1 MRELINFNINKNN
14 VAVLTLNDPNK
25 LNALSIEM
33 ISQMHEKIKDINS
46 NKTNARCLVITG
58 EGKGFC
64 SGANLADN
72 KGIEDFSKLD
82 MGSALN
88 SHYHPMLIDLKNLNI
103 PFITAINGPAA
114 GAGCSLAVFGDL
126 IYASNSSYFYQ
137 AFKFIGLVP
146 DASSTYVL
154 PRKIG
159 MAKAMELS
167 MLGEK
172 VSSSKAL
179 SWGLINGI
187 FKDHL
192 LMREVMKIAEEIAKG
207 PTVAYSLMRK
217 LYWDSLSNDFE
228 TQLSAESAA
237 QSIAGKTEDCQN
249 GIISFLQKKKPDFQ
263 GK

>member
-82 MGSALN
+82 MGAALN

-187 FKDHL
+187 FKDHV

-237 QSIAGKTEDCQN
+237 QSIAGKTEDCHN